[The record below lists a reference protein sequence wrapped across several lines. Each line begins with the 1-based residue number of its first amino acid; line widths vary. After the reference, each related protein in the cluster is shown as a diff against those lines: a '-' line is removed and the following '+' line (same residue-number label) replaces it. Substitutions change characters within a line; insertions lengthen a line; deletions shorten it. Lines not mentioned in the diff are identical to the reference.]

1 MQTTPIAMEDTSF
14 PYRLGTD
21 CAEDVVARLAALE
34 ASSYLVV
41 ADTTVAELYGA
52 GLTAHIDKEAGPA
65 HLLTHEV
72 GEVHKTLA
80 TVSALAEQALG
91 RGADR
96 RSVVVSLGGGV
107 TGNIAGLMASLLFR
121 GIRLVHVPT
130 TVVAMLDSVLSLKQ
144 AVNTTFGK
152 NLAGT
157 FYQPVEVLAD
167 TAALRTLPPREI
179 RSGMGEVVKNA
190 LAIRPAMLDRLAGAL
205 RPDTRYDDETMRWII
220 AESLAAKAD
229 VTSGDKHERR
239 SGLVLEYGHT
249 AGHAI
254 EHAARGE
261 VAHGAG
267 VAVGMTLAAEVSRR
281 LGHADAGLVALH
293 RELVAAAGVEPSVP
307 DHVDTALVKNWL
319 AYDNKRGYLD
329 SPPGHTPMVLLS
341 APGEVLHTGAM
352 PLVPVPLALL
362 EEVVDE
368 SAARGGAGGA
378 GGGAAEPT
386 PARTG
391 PVPAGPEAAGPA
403 TPGPVP
409 AGSATGPLPAGPA
422 PTAPAAAGPVP

>member
-1 MQTTPIAMEDTSF
+1 MQVTPIAMEEASF

-21 CAEDVVARLAALE
+21 CAEDVVARLAALR

-41 ADTTVAELYGA
+41 ADTTVAALYGVD
-52 GLTAHIDKEAGPA
+52 LTARIDKEAGPA

-72 GEVHKTLA
+72 GEVHKGLA
-80 TVSALAEQALG
+80 TVGALTEQALEH
-91 RGADR
+91 GADR
-96 RSVVVSLGGGV
+96 RSVVVALGGGV
-107 TGNIAGLMASLLFR
+107 TGNIAGLVASLLFR

-144 AVNTTFGK
+144 AVNATFGK
-152 NLAGT
+152 NLVGT

-167 TAALRTLPPREI
+167 TAMLRTLPPREI
-179 RSGMGEVVKNA
+179 RSGIGEVVKNA
-190 LAIRPAMLDRLAGAL
+190 LAIRPSMLDRLAGAL
-205 RPDTRYDDETMRWII
+205 RADGRYDDETMRWII
-220 AESLAAKAD
+220 AESLAAKAM
-229 VTSGDKHERR
+229 VTRDDKHERR

-249 AGHAI
+249 TGHAI
-254 EHAARGE
+254 EHASRGE

-267 VAVGMTLAAEVSRR
+267 VAVGMTIAAEVSRR

-293 RELVAAAGVEPSVP
+293 RELVAAAGVEPVIP
-307 DHVDTALVKNWL
+307 AHVDTALVKNWL

-341 APGEVLHTGAM
+341 APGKVLHTGAM

-368 SAARGGAGGA
+368 TTAAGT
-378 GGGAAEPT
+378 AEP
-386 PARTG
+386 AYAGRA
-391 PVPAGPEAAGPA
+391 PAGP
-403 TPGPVP
+403 
-409 AGSATGPLPAGPA
+409 LP
-422 PTAPAAAGPVP
+422 

>member
-1 MQTTPIAMEDTSF
+1 MQTTRIAMEDASF

-52 GLTAHIDKEAGPA
+52 ALTAHIDKEAGPS

-96 RSVVVSLGGGV
+96 RSVVVALGGGV

-229 VTSGDKHERR
+229 VTSGDEHERR

-254 EHAARGE
+254 EHASRGA

-293 RELVAAAGVEPSVP
+293 RELVAAAGVEPAVP
-307 DHVDTALVKNWL
+307 GHVDTALVKNWL

-341 APGEVLHTGAM
+341 APGEVLHTGTM

-368 SAARGGAGGA
+368 SAARGGAGG
-378 GGGAAEPT
+378 GAAEPAA
-386 PARTG
+386 ARTG
-391 PVPAGPEAAGPA
+391 PVPDGPEAAVPA

-409 AGSATGPLPAGPA
+409 AGPAAAAPLPSGPA